1 MSWKASRR
9 IWIERNGKMK
19 VIANINRIID
29 KPVSSVKAFASAS
42 FDGYFAVH
50 GIKVCEGEKGLFISM
65 PSTSYSNQ
73 NGEKKYQDIFHPIT
87 KGAREALNTAVIR
100 AYNSALA
107 QSQESDIELQ
117 DTPDE
122 ETAEQSIYDSDPMM
136 PL

>member
-1 MSWKASRR
+1 
-9 IWIERNGKMK
+9 MK
-19 VIANINRIID
+19 INANINRITD
-29 KPVSSVKAFASAS
+29 KPDSSVKAFASAS

-65 PSTSYSNQ
+65 PSTFYSNQ

-107 QSQESDIELQ
+107 QSQESDIEVQ

-122 ETAEQSIYDSDPMM
+122 ETAEQSIYDPDPIM

>member
-1 MSWKASRR
+1 
-9 IWIERNGKMK
+9 MK

-29 KPVSSVKAFASAS
+29 KPDSIVKAFASAS

-73 NGEKKYQDIFHPIT
+73 NGEKKYQDIFHHIT

-107 QSQESDIELQ
+107 QSQESDIEVQ

-122 ETAEQSIYDSDPMM
+122 ETSEQSIYDPYPMM